1 MGRKRTNIYTIRSIE
16 NTKMLK
22 EGYSMQASY
31 FQTDHWYVDYIYTD
45 ISTGELV
52 FVVIAENYNKNFAK
66 RVNPLFK
73 CFERSVF
80 SVARWYITTRIRK
93 KIRWRIDFVE
103 AYIRGGKVFVKTKK
117 DAFNSN
123 TIDLEEAV

>member
-1 MGRKRTNIYTIRSIE
+1 
-16 NTKMLK
+16 
-22 EGYSMQASY
+22 MQASY
-31 FQTDHWYVDYIYTD
+31 FQTDHGYVDYIYTD

-80 SVARWYITTRIRK
+80 SVARWYITTRVRK

>member
-1 MGRKRTNIYTIRSIE
+1 MGRKRTNIYTIRSIV

-31 FQTDHWYVDYIYTD
+31 FQTDHGYVDYIYTD

-52 FVVIAENYNKNFAK
+52 FVVIAENYNKNFTK
-66 RVNPLFK
+66 RVNPLLK